1 MRGLKD
7 KVAIVTGGASGI
19 GAATARR
26 LKEEGA
32 LVAVADINVDGARDM
47 ANEIG
52 GETKAFAYDARDE
65 ASIAD
70 LIVAVVSHFGR
81 LDILHNNAGAL
92 STDDTTAL
100 DTPIETWDAAMALNA
115 RAYFAGAKHAV
126 PHMISAGGGVIIS
139 TASSSALAGQMA
151 QIAYGS
157 SKAGIIALTQY
168 IATQY
173 GRQNI
178 RANSI
183 SPGIIMTPGLRK
195 VAPELDGIM
204 GPALLTGYLG
214 APEDVAATVAFLAS
228 EDARYITGQN
238 VCVDG
243 GLFAHA
249 PYVTF

>member
-1 MRGLKD
+1 MRGLKN

-26 LKEEGA
+26 LTEEGA
-32 LVAVADINVDGARDM
+32 LVAVADINVNGAREV

-52 GETKAFAYDARDE
+52 SETAFAYDARDE

-70 LIVAVVSHFGR
+70 LVAAVVAHFGR

-92 STDDTTAL
+92 SPGDTNVL
-100 DTPIETWDAAMALNA
+100 DTSLETWDAAMALNS
-115 RAYFAGAKHAV
+115 RAYFAGAKHAI
-126 PHMISAGGGVIIS
+126 PHMILSGGGVIIN

-151 QIAYGS
+151 QTAYGS

-183 SPGIIMTPGLRK
+183 SPGIIMTPPIRK
-195 VAPELDGIM
+195 MAPELGATM
-204 GPALLTGYLG
+204 GPTLLTDYLG

-238 VCVDG
+238 LCVDG